1 MLRVLHNQL
10 FVTPSLPAN
19 PTPFNNRTV
28 IITGA
33 NTGLGL
39 AAADHIAAGPVAKLI
54 LAVRNPEA
62 GASAR
67 DTLLRAHPNLDPHTI
82 EVWPLDLASY
92 DSVCAFAA
100 RAISTLD
107 RLDVLLCNAGL
118 ATFQYSTA
126 EAHERTITVNVISTF
141 LLAVLLLPK
150 LRATGELRKEQ
161 PGQSEPEPLP
171 VLSIVASEVHA
182 FTKFPERHAPEDK
195 GVGIFEALDDPDQY
209 YGTMGERY
217 RTSKLLDILLARELA
232 DRVAGDPVVVNCL
245 NPGLCRSQLSREM
258 DTAAVRMILRLLGRT
273 LEVGGRTLVAAAAAG
288 QESHGQYM
296 SNGELAPHELSSFV
310 TSDEGKR
317 TQLKLWE
324 ELGQI
329 LEKIQPGVMDHV
341 Q

>member
-10 FVTPSLPAN
+10 FVTPSLPSN
-19 PTPFNNRTV
+19 PTPFKKRTV

-39 AAADHIAAGPVAKLI
+39 AAAHHIAAGSVGKLI
-54 LAVRNPEA
+54 LAVRNSKA
-62 GASAR
+62 GAAAR
-67 DTLLRAHPNLDPHTI
+67 DSLLNANANLDPQTI

-92 DSVCAFAA
+92 DSVRAFAA
-100 RAISTLD
+100 RATSTLD

-118 ATFQYSTA
+118 ATFQHSTA
-126 EAHERTITVNVISTF
+126 EGHERTITVNVISTF

-150 LRATGELRKEQ
+150 LRATGQLGRDRPGKQEREQ
-161 PGQSEPEPLP
+161 LP

-182 FTKFPERHAPEDK
+182 FAGFPERQAPEEK
-195 GVGIFEALDDPDQY
+195 GVGVFEALDDPDRY
-209 YGTMGERY
+209 YATMGERY

-232 DRVAGDPVVVNCL
+232 NRVAGDQVVVNCL

-258 DTAAVRMILRLLGRT
+258 DTPVVRMVLRLLGRT

-288 QESHGQYM
+288 SESHGQYM

-310 TSDEGKR
+310 TSDDGER
-317 TQLKLWE
+317 TQLRVWE
-324 ELGQI
+324 ELSQI
-329 LEKIQPGVMDHV
+329 LERIQPGVMHNV

>member
-10 FVTPSLPAN
+10 FVTPSLPST
-19 PTPFNNRTV
+19 PTPFNHRTV

-39 AAADHIAAGPVAKLI
+39 AAAHHIAAGPVGKLI
-54 LAVRNPEA
+54 LAVRNTEA
-62 GASAR
+62 GETAR
-67 DTLLRAHPNLDPHTI
+67 DSLLSAHASLDPQTI

-92 DSVCAFAA
+92 DSVRAFAA

-107 RLDVLLCNAGL
+107 RLDVLLSNAGL
-118 ATFQYSTA
+118 ATFQYSKA
-126 EAHERTITVNVISTF
+126 EGHERTITVNVISTF

-150 LRATGELRKEQ
+150 LRATGELSRNQ
-161 PGQSEPEPLP
+161 PEPQPLP

-182 FTKFPERHAPEDK
+182 FAKFPERQAPEEK

-209 YGTMGERY
+209 YDTMGERY

-232 DRVAGDPVVVNCL
+232 DRVSGDQVVVNCL

-258 DTAAVRMILRLLGRT
+258 DTAAVRIILRLLGRT

-288 QESHGQYM
+288 KESHGQYM

-317 TQLKLWE
+317 TQQKLWE
-324 ELGQI
+324 ELTRM
-329 LEKIQPGVMDHV
+329 LDTIQPGVMYNV